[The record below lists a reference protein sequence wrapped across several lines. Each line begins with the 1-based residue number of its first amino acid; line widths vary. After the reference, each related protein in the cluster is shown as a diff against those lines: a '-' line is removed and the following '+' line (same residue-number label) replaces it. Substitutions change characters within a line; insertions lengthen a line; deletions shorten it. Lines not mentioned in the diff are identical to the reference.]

1 MIGKTYRFHKYYIFY
16 ILICQVYNGIE
27 NRKGSKNMQIFEFIM
42 LICFGLSWPISV
54 YKSFK
59 SKSTKGKSVVFIGA
73 IIVGYISGI
82 IGKIVNNSINYV
94 FVLYCFNL
102 LVVSIDLCL
111 YFHNKRL
118 ERFQKA

>member
-1 MIGKTYRFHKYYIFY
+1 
-16 ILICQVYNGIE
+16 
-27 NRKGSKNMQIFEFIM
+27 MQIFEFIM

-73 IIVGYISGI
+73 IIVGYVSGI